1 MDTRKYYSSHETL
14 QLARYLHQL
23 ADQGAPIDYEI
34 RVDGLV
40 AVPRTNNPENFFD
53 YQEFLK
59 DDTREMTVLFFKGAS
74 RVSDKHVLILSDK
87 PLAQPVPT
95 FEERLNF
102 ALEQDRS
109 EVLRKIELDK
119 LKGLNEQ
126 QQRKIKKQ
134 KRKIKQLKQAVA
146 SAGSES
152 AGLAKVLKDLA
163 GSPKV
168 KDLLGAKGGNDGSG
182 TSDLGALPDEMII
195 GYLKDYRE
203 KLGEQTFQELLG
215 TTLTMAQKPEL
226 ITQVRT
232 FITNQTNI
240 V

>member
-1 MDTRKYYSSHETL
+1 MDTRKYYTSHETL
-14 QLARYLHQL
+14 QLARYLNQL
-23 ADQGAPIDYEI
+23 AGQGAPIDYEI
-34 RVDGLV
+34 RVDDHV
-40 AVPRTNNPENFFD
+40 AVSRTNDPEIFFD
-53 YQEFLK
+53 YQEYLRE
-59 DDTREMTVLFFKGAS
+59 DTREMTVLFFKGAS
-74 RVSDKHVLILSDK
+74 RVSDKHVLVLSDK

-95 FEERLNF
+95 FEERLDS

-134 KRKIKQLKQAVA
+134 KRKIKQLKQAVT

-152 AGLAKVLKDLA
+152 AGLVKVLKDLA
-163 GSPKV
+163 ASPKV
-168 KDLLGAKGGNDGSG
+168 KDLFVGNDGSG
-182 TSDLGALPDEMII
+182 TPDLGAFPDEMII

-203 KLGEQTFQELLG
+203 QLGEQTFQELLG

-226 ITQVRT
+226 IAQVRT
-232 FITNQTNI
+232 FITNQNNI